1 MARQTASQCIGPFF
15 HHILIPS
22 SQGRPGFAGS
32 SLVRDGTKGE
42 RIRIVG
48 RIRDGNGKPVDTAMI
63 EIWQADAEGRYRHQP
78 DARDNSEHDEYFSGF
93 GRAYTDMN
101 GQFSFE
107 TVKPGPVAG
116 KGNAP
121 QAPHI
126 NVTIFIQ
133 GIDAHLF
140 TRLYFADEPEA
151 NALDPVLSTID
162 EARRLTLVA
171 IRRDTN
177 SGTVY
182 EFEIRMRG
190 DGETVFFD
198 A

>member
-1 MARQTASQCIGPFF
+1 MARQTSSQCIGPFF

-22 SQGRPGFAGS
+22 SKGRPGFVGS
-32 SLVRDGTKGE
+32 SLVRDGTKGR

-48 RIRDGNGKPVDTAMI
+48 RIRDGNGKPI
-63 EIWQADAEGRYRHQP
+63 EIWQADADGRYRHQS
-78 DARDNSEHDEYFSGF
+78 DARDNAEHDENFAGF

-107 TVKPGPVAG
+107 TVKPGPVTG
-116 KGNAP
+116 NGNAL

-133 GIDAHLF
+133 GVDAHLF

-151 NALDPVLSTID
+151 NALDPVLSSVD
-162 EARRLTLVA
+162 AERRLTLVA
-171 IRRDTN
+171 TRRDTN
-177 SGTVY
+177 AGVVY